1 MEPAL
6 ALLLSCSLHL
16 DDPLLLGVM
25 EAFSTGNP
33 YRVENV
39 ALLDEEDE
47 RLGLETPPQSAAE
60 ARAAVDRIT
69 AAGGE
74 PVIGLLPLRPEWL
87 AELDQPEAGLFDPC
101 QQVRVA
107 SAKISEFDYQCRR
120 RGAAAH
126 TRARRA
132 CTLRRYG
139 ASLGLPALGR
149 FVMLTLEQAPSPPSI
164 SLPANV
170 VDDSLFRPGGI
181 FLSNGTP

>member
-25 EAFSTGNP
+25 EAFSSGNP

-39 ALLDEEDE
+39 AVLDEDDE
-47 RLGLETPPQSAAE
+47 RMGLETPPQSVAE
-60 ARAAVDRIT
+60 ARGAVERIIS
-69 AAGGE
+69 AGGE
-74 PVIGLLPLRPEWL
+74 PVVGILPLRPEWL
-87 AELDQPEAGLFDPC
+87 AELDQPEAGLFEPC

-107 SAKISEFDYQCRR
+107 SAKISDFDYQCRR
-120 RGAAAH
+120 LGAAA
-126 TRARRA
+126 RAQDRRA

-149 FVMLTLEQAPSPPSI
+149 FVMLTLAQPPAAPSI
-164 SLPANV
+164 SLPENTI
-170 VDDSLFRPGGI
+170 DGSLFRPGGI
-181 FLSNGTP
+181 FLSNGAP